1 MSEVNRL
8 KVEVEILTKS
18 LKEARDKIK
27 DMELTL
33 DKLGLLFNKTE
44 KGKLWR

>member
-1 MSEVNRL
+1 MSEVDRL

-27 DMELTL
+27 DMEQTL
-33 DKLGLLFNKTE
+33 DKLGLLFNTQ
-44 KGKLWR
+44 

>member
-1 MSEVNRL
+1 MSEVDRL

-27 DMELTL
+27 DMEQTL

-44 KGKLWR
+44 KRVS